1 VKKADDLEH
10 RAKRVKMILMDV
22 DGVLTDGKIV
32 FLSGGAEAK
41 MFDSKDGVGIKLA
54 QRAGIRTGIISG
66 RESEALLRRCEELGM
81 DEVHQRVFDKLSA
94 YEEIVGRQ
102 GLKDEECCFIGDDLV
117 DAPVLKRV
125 GLPGTVADGHPALG
139 DAVWL
144 DLEHPTADS
153 AGFLVA
159 DQAYAHVAPSD
170 NAAPSDG
177 AAPRHWTLG
186 LAVAPGARTDGTPH
200 RQVWPK
206 HLRGFLHRVLLRALP

>member
-1 VKKADDLEH
+1 MKKADDLEH

-125 GLPGTVADGHPALG
+125 GLPVTVADGHPALEPLVVYVTERNG
-139 DAVWL
+139 GSAAVREVI
-144 DLEHPTADS
+144 DL
-153 AGFLVA
+153 VI
-159 DQAYAHVAPSD
+159 
-170 NAAPSDG
+170 
-177 AAPRHWTLG
+177 
-186 LAVAPGARTDGTPH
+186 
-200 RQVWPK
+200 
-206 HLRGFLHRVLLRALP
+206 RAQGKWDEIVSRYL